1 MIVKDRQIYQVKFI
15 HISNPKV
22 PQGVV
27 VIAKSYDQARDI
39 FKEAGIEFE
48 RITSISQIAQ
58 NFLTEEIEVTF
69 TDKTKTKPKQ
79 AKPKK
84 AKDKE

>member
-27 VIAKSYDQARDI
+27 VIASSYDNARDI
-39 FKEAGIEFE
+39 FTSSGIEFE
-48 RITSISQIAQ
+48 RITAISQIAQ
-58 NFLTEEIEVTF
+58 SFLTDEIKVTC
-69 TDKTKTKPKQ
+69 TDKT
-79 AKPKK
+79 KPKK